1 MTGGPPLRIGV
12 FSATL
17 PTPDRKPGGVDVM
30 IHRIADALARRGQDV
45 TVISYDPKP
54 AGAAYRHELLAP
66 AHLAHRRATRM
77 LVLPWLWHRAGAS
90 RFDVVHLNGD
100 DWFWFPRRVPTVRT
114 FHGSALQEART
125 ATSLKRRL
133 SQYLVFAFELLAS
146 RLATTSFASGAGH
159 GCEVYGVRGALT
171 CGVDVAAGRP
181 ADRARRSAAPAI
193 LFVGT
198 WEGRKRGSLLADAF
212 ARDVRPQFPDA
223 QLWMVSDR
231 AEERPGVQWF
241 DRPDDGQVRD
251 LYDRATVFCLPSSYE
266 GLGIPYIEAM
276 AAGVP
281 VVTTPNPGA
290 AFVLENGSAG
300 RIVDDRDLGRAL
312 TALLGDAEQRAALV
326 AAGHARAEH
335 FSWDAVCAAHLTAY
349 REAIARGRASGR
361 NRRPRDVA

>member
-1 MTGGPPLRIGV
+1 MTEPPPLRIGI

-54 AGAAYRHELLAP
+54 HGALYRHERLGP
-66 AHLAHRRATRM
+66 AHIAHRRATRM
-77 LVLPWLWHRAGAS
+77 LVVPWLWHRARPG

-125 ATSLKRRL
+125 ATSRKRRL
-133 SQYLVFAFELLAS
+133 SQYLIFAFELLSS

-159 GCEVYGVRGALT
+159 GCEVYRVRGALT
-171 CGVDVAAGRP
+171 CGVDVEP
-181 ADRARRSAAPAI
+181 AEALRRSPSPAI

-212 ARDVRPQFPDA
+212 ARDVRPAFPDA
-223 QLWMVSDR
+223 ELWMVSDR
-231 AEERPGVQWF
+231 ADEHPGVRWF
-241 DRPDDGQVRD
+241 DRPDDAEVRD
-251 LYDRATVFCLPSSYE
+251 LYGRATVFCLPSSYE

-300 RIVDDRDLGRAL
+300 RIVAEQDLGPAL
-312 TALLGDAEQRAALV
+312 TALLADADERAALV
-326 AAGHARAEH
+326 DAGHARAAH
-335 FSWDAVCAAHLTAY
+335 FSWDAVCGAHLAAY
-349 REAIARGRASGR
+349 RDAIARSGTSGR
-361 NRRPRDVA
+361 NHRLRDIP